1 MVADLLRL
9 QSTAGNQA
17 VSRLLARQQAPPAA
31 PVAAGYAKTSPQAE
45 LSQALQD
52 EGTRIA
58 NAKLVIAFIRAQ
70 RGASPGAT
78 GTFAPA
84 DLLADSATV
93 KKLKPKPTTV
103 AELQPTLDLL
113 VFHDV
118 LVPAGADFSLKID
131 PKTNDVDT
139 ATFEKAAG
147 AVAKVT
153 TDFDRRAAGKDS
165 VNPIGITSTIDIS
178 FAAGAASEKKA
189 DRDAQKTVAGLEAQ
203 LTENVAILTPDPAGK
218 ARPPITRVTVA
229 TPPPAAPNA
238 KGTDVI
244 TLPVAGRPKPVEV
257 PADQLVRIESVAS
270 GADPATAKVREGLN
284 KALEKARKQLAR
296 AQGYR
301 TFSVEVVD
309 FLERLRGR
317 NTTWVGGTYPSHDW
331 GEYSVDVFLNVG
343 EDKDGFYSR
352 PGTERFFDDL
362 NTTALED
369 KPTSIFGPFQW
380 RAVYNDDT
388 MVATVG
394 RKYGA
399 GRISKAPNHGP
410 APDHK
415 LHVHVD
421 LRPVTLQPDPVTGF
435 SVAPDGRIQV
445 F

>member
-1 MVADLLRL
+1 MADVLNL
-9 QSTAGNQA
+9 QGAVGNQA
-17 VSRLLARQQAPPAA
+17 VSRLLAGRQAPVLARVP
-31 PVAAGYAKTSPQAE
+31 AAGYAKTSPQDE
-45 LSQALQD
+45 LSKALHD

-78 GTFAPA
+78 ASFDPA
-84 DLLADSATV
+84 TLLADSATA

-118 LVPAGADFSLKID
+118 LVPAGAAFSVKID
-131 PKTNDVDT
+131 AKTNDIDT

-165 VNPIGITSTIDIS
+165 VNPIGMTSLIDIS

-189 DRDAQKTVAGLEAQ
+189 DRDAQKAVVDLEAK
-203 LTENVAILTPDPAGK
+203 LTENVAILAPDPSGK
-218 ARPPITRVTVA
+218 ARPPITGVTVA
-229 TPPPAAPNA
+229 APPPAAPNA

-244 TLPVAGRPKPVEV
+244 ALPVAGKPKPVEV
-257 PADQLVRIESVAS
+257 PADQLVRIESVAT
-270 GADPATAKVREGLN
+270 GTDPATAKVREGLN
-284 KALEKARKQLAR
+284 KALATARKQLAR

-309 FLERLRGR
+309 FLERLRKK
-317 NTTWVGGTYPSHDW
+317 NTTWVGGTYPTHDW

-343 EDKDGFYSR
+343 QDNDGFYKR
-352 PGTERFFDDL
+352 PGTEQFFDDL
-362 NTTALED
+362 NATALED

-388 MVATVG
+388 MIATVAG
-394 RKYGA
+394 KYGA
-399 GRISKAPNHGP
+399 SRISKAPNHGP